1 MQALKVLVVVLG
13 LLLLAGVVGLGVAIA
28 YRLNHSH
35 PAPAPATAR
44 MMSPGGA
51 PRLVTLPAGAKILGA
66 QSDGDRVM
74 IRVGLSDGS
83 ERLMLLDWKTGA
95 VLSTLTLQ

>member
-1 MQALKVLVVVLG
+1 MQALKILVIVLG
-13 LLLLAGVVGLGVAIA
+13 LLLIAGVVALGVGIA
-28 YRLNHSH
+28 YRLHH
-35 PAPAPATAR
+35 PSAAPSPTTAPRVTF
-44 MMSPGGA
+44 GGA

-74 IRVGLSDGS
+74 VRLGLTDGS

-95 VLSTLTLQ
+95 ILSTLNLK

>member
-1 MQALKVLVVVLG
+1 MRALKILVVVLG
-13 LLLLAGVVGLGVAIA
+13 VLLLAGVVGLGLAIVN
-28 YRLNHSH
+28 RLNHSH

-44 MMSPGGA
+44 AMAPGGA
-51 PRLVTLPAGAKILGA
+51 PRFVTLPAGAKILGA

-74 IRVGLSDGS
+74 IRVGLADGS

-95 VLSTLTLQ
+95 VLSTLNLR